1 MNPRTT
7 LTSTALACAIIAIP
21 ALAGD
26 LDYPKTNKIDHSD
39 AYHGSTVQDPYQ
51 WLEEDVRES
60 SRVEDW
66 VAGQNKVTYGYL
78 ESIPE
83 RKTIEERI
91 TKLWNYERFSSPSKV
106 GERYVF
112 SKNDGLQNQY
122 VYYIMDALDD
132 EPRVLFDPNTW
143 SEDGTIALSGMAFSK
158 SGRYAAYGIQD
169 GGSDWRTWKIRD
181 VETGKDLDDKIEWV
195 KFSGISWTPDNRGF
209 FYSRYDKPV
218 EGQEFQQLNK
228 NQKVYYHRVGSSQ
241 DQDVLVYKRPD
252 EPDWGFGAEVSE
264 DGKWLVITVWKGT
277 DNKYQVVYK
286 DLSEPYSM
294 PVALIDKFEND
305 YSFIGN
311 DANTFYFYTDYNA
324 PRFRVIAIDV
334 KNPSRANW
342 REVIPQSENVLR
354 GINIVGNMFAASY
367 LQDASTRFKLFDMT
381 GRHVRDVDLPGIGSA
396 GGFAG
401 LRKHTETFYSFSS
414 FNSPPA
420 IYRYDM
426 ITGESNLMRRAE
438 VDFNP
443 DDYAVKQI
451 FYSSK
456 DGTRVPMFIVH
467 KKSIELD
474 GNNPTL
480 LYGYGGFNIS
490 LTPYFSTSRLA
501 WMEMGGVY
509 AMPSLRGGGEY
520 GVEWHEAGKKMNKQN
535 VFDDFITA
543 AEWLI
548 ANGYTNP
555 DKLAIQGGSNGGLLV
570 GACMTQRPELFAA
583 ALPAVGVMDMLK
595 FQNWTAGRF
604 WVDDYGASTDSKEM
618 FEYLKGYS
626 PYHNLKPGTDYPAT
640 MITTADYDDRVV
652 PGHSFKFA
660 SRLQEYHDGDAPVII
675 RIETRAGH
683 GSGKPTEKIIEEV
696 ADLWAFLVK
705 NLDMEIEP
713 HLR

>member
-1 MNPRTT
+1 MNPRIA
-7 LTSTALACAIIAIP
+7 STMIVLAAALASHAI
-21 ALAGD
+21 AGD
-26 LDYPKTNKIDHSD
+26 LDYPNTNKLDHTD
-39 AYHGSTVQDPYQ
+39 TYHGITVDDPYQ

-60 SRVEDW
+60 QRVEDW
-66 VAGQNKVTYGYL
+66 VGSQNKVTYQYL
-78 ESIPE
+78 ESLPE
-83 RKTIEERI
+83 RKTIEERL

-106 GERYVF
+106 GSRYSF
-112 SKNDGLQNQY
+112 SKNDGLQNQSV
-122 VYYIMDALDD
+122 VYLMDSLED
-132 EPRVLFDPNTW
+132 EPRVLFNPNTW
-143 SEDGTIALSGMAFSK
+143 SEDGTIALSGLAFSR

-169 GGSDWRTWKIRD
+169 GGSDWRTWKVRD
-181 VETGKDLDDKIEWV
+181 VETGEDLADRIEWV

-209 FYSRYDKPV
+209 FYSRYDQPE

-228 NQKVYYHRVGSSQ
+228 FQKVYYHRIGSTQ
-241 DQDVLVYKRPD
+241 DQDVLVYHRDD
-252 EPDWGFGAEVSE
+252 EPDWGFGASVSE
-264 DGKWLVITVWKGT
+264 DGQYLVMTVWKGT

-286 DLSEPYSM
+286 DLAEPYSM
-294 PVALIDKFEND
+294 PVSLIDSFEND

-311 DANTFYFYTDYNA
+311 DGPIFYFYTDYQA

-334 KNPSRANW
+334 NNPSKDNW
-342 REVIPQSENVLR
+342 REVIPQSDNVLR
-354 GINIVGNMFAASY
+354 GINIVGNMFACTY

-381 GRHVRDVDLPGIGSA
+381 GRHIRDVDLPGIGAS
-396 GGFAG
+396 GGFGG

-414 FNSPPA
+414 FNAPPS

-426 ITGESNLMRRAE
+426 ITGESSLLRRAK

-443 DDYAVKQI
+443 DDYSVKQV

-456 DGTRVPMFIVH
+456 DGTRVPMFIAH
-467 KKSIELD
+467 KKDIVLD

-490 LTPYFSTSRLA
+490 LSPYFSTSRLA
-501 WMEMGGVY
+501 WMEMGGVF
-509 AMPSLRGGGEY
+509 AMPNLRGGGEY

-535 VFDDFITA
+535 VFDDFISA
-543 AEWLI
+543 GEWLI
-548 ANGYTNP
+548 SNGYTNP

-604 WVDDYGASTDSKEM
+604 WVDDYGSAQDSKEM

-640 MITTADYDDRVV
+640 MVTTADYDDRVV

-660 SRLQEYHDGDAPVII
+660 SRLQECHTGDSPVLI